1 MNMSSL
7 SNLDHVLLG
16 CHNLE
21 EGIAYLEKLSGY
33 RAAFGGAHPDRG
45 THNALLKLGPHSY
58 LEIVAPDPRQNELA
72 WFPQLA
78 LLTEPLLIGYAAQ
91 HKNLDEFAKSLHEKG
106 IASNGPFAG
115 SRTRPDGQLLR
126 WKTLAYQD
134 EPWRPLTFI
143 EWDVNSPHPSSD
155 APGALELYH
164 SIAPA
169 ICWKS
174 PLPPPGMHKILL
186 PEHPSS
192 SARVFT
198 GLHGEFDLLSQSIPS
213 ETWAY

>member
-1 MNMSSL
+1 MFE
-7 SNLDHVLLG
+7 NLDHILLG
-16 CHNLE
+16 CRNLD

-33 RAAFGGAHPDRG
+33 RAAFGGAHPGRG

-58 LEIVAPDPRQNELA
+58 LEIIAPDPRQNELT

-78 LLTEPLLIGYAAQ
+78 LLTEPLLIGYAVQ

-134 EPWRPLTFI
+134 DRGGLLPFFI
-143 EWDVNSPHPSSD
+143 EWDANSPHPSSD
-155 APGALELYH
+155 APGALELLSFH
-164 SIAPA
+164 RIGHLLEEP
-169 ICWKS
+169 IP
-174 PLPPPGMHKILL
+174 PLGMHKILL
-186 PEHPSS
+186 PEHPVQLR
-192 SARVFT
+192 ARLM
-198 GLHGEFDLLSQSIPS
+198 GLHGEFDLVSQSIPS
-213 ETWAY
+213 ETWAS